1 MTCPGIEGFQNRCG
15 YVVYVEVYNYFC
27 QNCPFNGKS
36 LFFLLIETLEIEKSS
51 CFVGAS
57 FSFNYKQKHRKALLC
72 VESTWF
78 RFSSPEKHST
88 SWKFDV
94 PFFSLLLRSFFVYKS
109 QYTCCSLQS
118 LKHTPLDFPNWRHV
132 LLIFSVDMFGGDFG
146 ASWHFSVC
154 QFHALIM
161 MGRY

>member
-1 MTCPGIEGFQNRCG
+1 MSWHWRVSKQMWICCLCG
-15 YVVYVEVYNYFC
+15 GVYNYFC

-57 FSFNYKQKHRKALLC
+57 FFHLIINRNTEKLSCVWKVHGSGFRLWKNTAPHENLMFLSFL
-72 VESTWF
+72 
-78 RFSSPEKHST
+78 
-88 SWKFDV
+88 
-94 PFFSLLLRSFFVYKS
+94 SFWWVFVYKS

-132 LLIFSVDMFGGDFG
+132 LLIFSLDMFGGDLG
-146 ASWHFSVC
+146 PSWHFSVC

>member
-1 MTCPGIEGFQNRCG
+1 MTCSGIEGFQNRCG

-72 VESTWF
+72 VESTGF

-132 LLIFSVDMFGGDFG
+132 LLIFSVDMFGGDLGLLGIFL
-146 ASWHFSVC
+146 SVN
-154 QFHALIM
+154 FM
-161 MGRY
+161 PW